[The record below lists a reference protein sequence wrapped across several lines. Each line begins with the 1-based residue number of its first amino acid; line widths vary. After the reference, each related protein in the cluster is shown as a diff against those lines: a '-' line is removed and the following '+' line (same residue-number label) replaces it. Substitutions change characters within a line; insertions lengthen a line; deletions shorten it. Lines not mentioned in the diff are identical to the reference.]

1 MSCRRHSPDRRR
13 QRGAALIVAM
23 LVFALATALVVAMSS
38 EFTLF
43 VKRGSNSFVSNQASA
58 YLRGGEDLA
67 RMVLLQDAEEDAK
80 RPDGPRDDLSEFW
93 AKQVPPYAL
102 DEGGFL
108 SGSLQDLENRINI
121 NELAIGSNR
130 DDQQFTA
137 VQAQFIRLLQSFE
150 ETRVSEQDAR
160 LILEA
165 VKDWIDR
172 DQEPGDFGAEDD
184 YYFDMEPS
192 YRAANAFMRSVSE
205 LRLVA
210 YMTPELY
217 LAVAPY
223 LTVWGGGTINIH
235 TAPVQ
240 ILRTINAKNDLNPLT
255 PVEGEALLALR
266 RDGGDEDVGFESMQA
281 FLESPVL
288 EGLELDPGLTDRL
301 VEKSDVFLYSGQ
313 VEVADR
319 TATLYS
325 VLRRDQGRVE
335 TLARVSGSL

>member
-1 MSCRRHSPDRRR
+1 MNCRRPSPDRRR

-23 LVFALATALVVAMSS
+23 LVFALATTLVVAMSS

-43 VKRGSNSFVSNQASA
+43 MKRGSNSFITSQANA

-67 RMVLLQDAEEDAK
+67 RMVLVQDAEEDAN
-80 RPDGPRDDLSEFW
+80 REAGPRDDLSEMW
-93 AKQVPPYAL
+93 AQQVPPYAL

-108 SGSLQDLENRINI
+108 TGSLQDLENRINL
-121 NELAIGSNR
+121 NELAAGPSSENE
-130 DDQQFTA
+130 QFTSA
-137 VQAQFIRLLQSFE
+137 QAQFIRLLQSFDE
-150 ETRVSEQDAR
+150 PQVSEQDAR

-165 VKDWIDR
+165 LRDWIDR
-172 DQEPGDFGAEDD
+172 NQEPGDFGAEDD

-192 YRAANAFMRSVSE
+192 YRAANAPMRSVSE
-205 LRLVA
+205 LRMVA

-217 LAVAPY
+217 QAVAPY
-223 LTVWGGGTINIH
+223 LTVWGSGNININ
-235 TAPVQ
+235 TAPLQ
-240 ILRTINAKNDLNPLT
+240 ILRTINAKNDLNPLALI
-255 PVEGEALLALR
+255 EGEALLALR
-266 RDGGDEDVGFESMQA
+266 KDGAGEDVGFESMQA

-288 EGLELDPGLTDRL
+288 EGLELDPRLTDRL
-301 VEKSDVFLYSGQ
+301 VEKSDLFLYSGQ

-325 VLRRDQGRVE
+325 VLRREAGRVE

>member
-1 MSCRRHSPDRRR
+1 MSYRKPSPDRRR

-23 LVFALATALVVAMSS
+23 LVFALATTLVVAMSS

-43 VKRGSNSFVSNQASA
+43 VKRGANSFISSQANA

-67 RMVLLQDAEEDAK
+67 RMVLIQDTEDDAN
-80 RPDGPRDDLSEFW
+80 REAGPRDDLSEMW
-93 AKQVPPYAL
+93 AQQVPPYAL

-108 SGSLQDLENRINI
+108 TGSLQDLENRINI
-121 NELAIGSNR
+121 NELAVGSSS
-130 DDQQFTA
+130 DTEQFTS
-137 VQAQFIRLLQSFE
+137 VQAQFIRLLQSFDE
-150 ETRVSEQDAR
+150 PRVSEQDAR

-165 VKDWIDR
+165 VRDWLDAN
-172 DQEPGDFGAEDD
+172 QEPGDFGAEDD

-192 YRAANAFMRSVSE
+192 YRAANAPMRSVSE
-205 LRLVA
+205 LRMVA

-235 TAPVQ
+235 TAPLQ

-266 RDGGDEDVGFESMQA
+266 KDGADLDVGYESIQA

-288 EGLELDPGLTDRL
+288 EGLELAPGLTDRL
-301 VEKSDVFLYSGQ
+301 VESSDFFLYSGQ

-325 VLRRDQGRVE
+325 VLRREAGRVD